1 MTQQCLVFVMQI
13 KHKLQRNG
21 GHCTMSASSAYQQRL
36 SPVLPSASACVPA
49 AALPSPTSSMP
60 IKIPHATTSSS
71 SSTFTAPRGTPG
83 KARGS
88 VEGLNQVY
96 IVNYYHQLMRSHK
109 TVASTYRLCFSILVG
124 QFISTHYLKGA
135 LD

>member
-1 MTQQCLVFVMQI
+1 
-13 KHKLQRNG
+13 
-21 GHCTMSASSAYQQRL
+21 MSASSAYQQRL

-96 IVNYYHQLMRSHK
+96 IVNYYHQLMRSSRK
-109 TVASTYRLCFSILVG
+109 GSLYLQAVFQYPCRTVYQYTLP
-124 QFISTHYLKGA
+124 
-135 LD
+135 